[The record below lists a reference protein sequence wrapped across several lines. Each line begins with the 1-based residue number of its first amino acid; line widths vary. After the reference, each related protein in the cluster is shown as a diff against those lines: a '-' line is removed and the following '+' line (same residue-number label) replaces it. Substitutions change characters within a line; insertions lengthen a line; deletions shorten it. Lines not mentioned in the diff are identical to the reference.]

1 MMVCG
6 RLVDEVGMMFLNSE
20 LHQLDLVCWT
30 RKASCRIDGV
40 NVHFVRHCTNT
51 AQAVLW
57 VR

>member
-1 MMVCG
+1 MVCG
-6 RLVDEVGMMFLNSE
+6 RLGDEVGMVFLNSE